1 MLLTSDRI
9 LPKYHPTKAIR
20 VYVDDGPARVAAIA
34 AQIHKFEKVNKPVWR
49 PAANTNYAKKCFRN
63 ELYKGAGKVSCCTY
77 RHS

>member
-9 LPKYHPTKAIR
+9 LPKYDPTKATR
-20 VYVDDGPARVAAIA
+20 VYVHDDPARVTATV